1 MGKAS
6 GSRPQPKKLYLVQRL
21 GWNVWEDG
29 GRPAC
34 SRDDSDCGVPVRA
47 FNGRKQAE
55 EFCREQERQA
65 RRELSPFQFHHDFT
79 EEEEERLL
87 AGLRELGLEP
97 PTAQEFPYRDSE
109 NLIEWRAWW
118 DAVAPGLSEA
128 QREALWDLLEGVHL
142 YEVVAIDWEGN
153 ASGVTRWKP

>member
-1 MGKAS
+1 MGKTS
-6 GSRPQPKKLYLVQRL
+6 GSAPRPKKLYLVQRL

-34 SRDDSDCGVPVRA
+34 YRDEADCGAPVRA

-65 RRELSPFQFHHDFT
+65 RRELSPFQFRHDFA
-79 EEEEERLL
+79 EEEERKLI
-87 AGLRELGLEP
+87 AGLTELGLQP
-97 PTAQEFPYRDSE
+97 PTAQEFPSSAYE
-109 NLIEWRAWW
+109 GLIEWRAWW
-118 DAVAPGLSEA
+118 GAVAPGLTDE
-128 QREALWDLLEGVHL
+128 QREGVWGLLEDIHF